1 MVDKLWDHKQYPIP
15 YARTARFQ
23 KSFLVYALRTYQLA
37 ITTSDIYIDVF
48 TVNYN
53 NNNNIAAISS
63 DDKEGQ
69 FLYQRLSIALQRF
82 NAILLHESF
91 VSDVDPHL

>member
-1 MVDKLWDHKQYPIP
+1 MGLYL
-15 YARTARFQ
+15 TARLEFVDLLLLLLNTHMHTPVHHFPVA
-23 KSFLVYALRTYQLA
+23 S
-37 ITTSDIYIDVF
+37 
-48 TVNYN
+48 
-53 NNNNIAAISS
+53 ISS

-91 VSDVDPHL
+91 VSDINSDL